1 MNKYIPVSQ
10 LGERPLISLLSDIFH
25 ELPDATL
32 LGAGADDCAVI
43 DINESSYLVV
53 TTDMLHR
60 MTDFPTQMNPWQ
72 IGWMSA
78 AVNLSDIAAMGA
90 QPMGVLAA
98 FGLPRDTD
106 VAFVEEMARGMRDC
120 ARECNTAVIG
130 GDIDTHDELTICGTA
145 LGTVPKG
152 QLLKRKGAQ
161 VGDKLCVTGYAGSAG
176 AALYALENNIEAPK
190 SILKALFEPMP
201 RIKEGMK
208 LASIGHVTSMMDTS
222 DGIAMSLYDLS
233 KASGVGF
240 KLQEEKLPLQPEA
253 EELMSYDR
261 VTLNSMALYTGGD
274 FELIFTV
281 RPQGIEEVLK
291 MGNISVI
298 GEVMP
303 HEKSISIQKSD
314 GTVLQVER
322 KGYEQLKIADNK

>member
-1 MNKYIPVSQ
+1 MNYIPVSQ
-10 LGERPLISLLSDIFH
+10 LGERPLISILSTIFH
-25 ELPDATL
+25 ELPDGVIS
-32 LGAGADDCAVI
+32 GAGADDCAVI

-60 MTDFPTQMNPWQ
+60 MTDFPKQMSPWQ

-90 QPMGVLAA
+90 RPTGLLAA
-98 FGLPRDTD
+98 IGLPRDTD
-106 VAFVEEMARGMRDC
+106 VSFVEEIARGMRDC
-120 ARECNTAVIG
+120 TREYDTAVIG

-152 QLLKRKGAQ
+152 ELLTRKGAR
-161 VGDKLCVTGYAGSAG
+161 VGDKVCVTGYAGSAG
-176 AALYALENNIEAPK
+176 VALYALENGIDAPASVLK
-190 SILKALFEPMP
+190 SLLQPMP
-201 RIKEGMK
+201 RIREAME
-208 LASIGHVTSMMDTS
+208 LASMGHVTSMMDTS

-240 KLQEEKLPLQPEA
+240 RIQEKALPLQPEV
-253 EELMSYDR
+253 EELVSFDR

-281 RPQGIEEVLK
+281 RPEGIEEVLK
-291 MGNISVI
+291 LGNISMI
-298 GEVMP
+298 GEVLP

-322 KGYEQLKIADNK
+322 KGYEQLKIADNT